1 MNCVPTFV
9 PYTSAT
15 RLISLTVTW
24 KSPSLHKEGC
34 GGEKKRIQ
42 LLPHVVVVIDITATV
57 IDITVVVID
66 LTVVQY
72 YAH

>member
-1 MNCVPTFV
+1 LCPDVRPLHFGHKVDFFDGYLEVPE
-9 PYTSAT
+9 PAQ
-15 RLISLTVTW
+15 
-24 KSPSLHKEGC
+24 
-34 GGEKKRIQ
+34 GGLRWEKKRIQ